1 MLGLGSPRTRS
12 QIKMEPVYPIEVAME
27 LGKWGMVKILL
38 DAGAN
43 PPSSPSSPSTSIGS
57 IFKWA
62 LAHLKPD
69 KISAPGPLRS
79 CLRTG
84 LPCKSGGSGIVSV
97 EL

>member
-43 PPSSPSSPSTSIGS
+43 PPSSRSSRSSPSSPSTSIGS

-84 LPCKSGGSGIVSV
+84 GIVSV